1 VPHIRAFVD
10 TGVSTGGVTCGVLG
24 FPVCDVRPMC
34 CAQESQGLFTKA
46 RSILEFGRL
55 RNAKNP
61 ELWLES
67 VRLEVRAG
75 NEKLA
80 GTLLAKALQV
90 SDCVVCVVMHSVL
103 FTRVVLCGWLPG
115 MPCVWHAVG

>member
-1 VPHIRAFVD
+1 MSNVSPAVD
-10 TGVSTGGVTCGVLG
+10 TCVATRGGCWRHPSRVLC
-24 FPVCDVRPMC
+24 VARPGAC
-34 CAQESQGLFTKA
+34 VLQESQGLFTKA

-90 SDCVVCVVMHSVL
+90 TL
-103 FTRVVLCGWLPG
+103 G
-115 MPCVWHAVG
+115 